1 MQLPVTGPAEQVPTR
16 AHDHDAGLDLRA
28 NENARVSV
36 GGRVLVG
43 TGIAVAIPPGH
54 VGLVC
59 PRSGMAS
66 KFGVTVANAPGV
78 IDAGYRGEVKV
89 NLVNHGRAALDVS
102 KGDRIAQLLVVPV
115 AMPTVSHVD
124 DLPAPVDGRG
134 VGGHGSTGA

>member
-28 NENARVSV
+28 NENARVSA

-59 PRSGMAS
+59 PRSGMAA

-115 AMPTVSHVD
+115 AMPTISHVG

>member
-1 MQLPVTGPAEQVPTR
+1 MQLPVTGPAGQVPTR

-28 NENARVSV
+28 NEDARVSV

-115 AMPTVSHVD
+115 AMPTISHVD

>member
-28 NENARVSV
+28 NQNARVPA

-89 NLVNHGRAALDVS
+89 NLVNHGRAALDMS

-115 AMPTVSHVD
+115 AMPTISHVD

>member
-28 NENARVSV
+28 NEDARVSV

-115 AMPTVSHVD
+115 AMPTISHVD